1 MLSAMT
7 KTLLAL
13 LIIFSL
19 FHVPA
24 FAVKKKSYIVYLGSH
39 SHGPEVS
46 SLALKRVAESHH
58 ELLGSF
64 LGSHEKARNAIF
76 YSYDRHINGFAAVL
90 EEEEAE
96 AISKHPNVISVF
108 LDKGKKLHTT
118 HSWEFMQL
126 EKDGVIP
133 SSSLWSKARLGED
146 TIIGNIDTGVWSESQ
161 SFSPHGLGPVPCR
174 WKGSCNT
181 AGNVSC
187 NRKLIGTRYFNKG
200 YLVSAGLNSNSS
212 FESARDHDGHG
223 THTLST
229 AGGHFV
235 RGASVFGVGNGTA
248 KGGSPL
254 SRVAS
259 YKACW
264 PPVNGSECFDADILA
279 AFDMAI
285 HDGVDVLSVSLGGD
299 PADYFADGIAIGSFH
314 AVKHG
319 ITVVCSAGNSGP
331 APATVSNVAPWI
343 LTVAA
348 STLDREFQSFVQLAS
363 GERFKG
369 ESMSKALPAGKMFSL
384 TTGAQ
389 AKLANASAID
399 AMLCKEGTL
408 DPHKAK
414 GKIMVCLR
422 GSSSRVEKGRQA
434 AQAGAAG
441 MILCNDKAS
450 GNDITADPHFLPATH
465 INFFDSQAL
474 FSYVNSTYLEP
485 MGTLTAPAAAFGIK
499 PAPYMA
505 NFSSQ
510 GPNTVTP
517 GILKPDVTAPG
528 VDIIAA
534 YTREQSL
541 SGLEFDHR
549 TTAFYIESGT
559 SMSCPHVAGVAGL
572 LRTMHPSWSSAAIR
586 SAIMTTARTR
596 DNRVSPMLN
605 GSYVKAN
612 SFNYGSGHIRPNR
625 AGDPGLVY
633 DLTVNDYLDFLCA
646 VGYNQT
652 MIKLFSESPSYKCP
666 KEASVVDLNYPS
678 ITVPN
683 LTGSSVTVT
692 RKLKNVGSV
701 GTYAANVR
709 EPHGVSV
716 NVEPSVL
723 KFDRVGQVK
732 SFKMTLKPKWVA
744 KDYAFGGLTWSDGK
758 HYVRSPIV
766 VSTA

>member
-146 TIIGNIDTGVWSESQ
+146 TIIGNIDTG
-161 SFSPHGLGPVPCR
+161 
-174 WKGSCNT
+174 SCNT

-212 FESARDHDGHG
+212 FESARDHNGHG

-384 TTGAQ
+384 TAGAQ

-422 GSSSRVEKGRQA
+422 GNSSRVEKGRQA

-474 FSYVNSTYLEP
+474 FSY
-485 MGTLTAPAAAFGIK
+485 
-499 PAPYMA
+499 
-505 NFSSQ
+505 
-510 GPNTVTP
+510 
-517 GILKPDVTAPG
+517 PDVTAPG

-633 DLTVNDYLDFLCA
+633 DLTLNDYLDFLCA

-652 MIKLFSESPSYKCP
+652 MITLFSESPSYKCP

>member
-146 TIIGNIDTGVWSESQ
+146 TIIGNIDT
-161 SFSPHGLGPVPCR
+161 
-174 WKGSCNT
+174 GSCNT

-414 GKIMVCLR
+414 GKIMMCLR
-422 GSSSRVEKGRQA
+422 GNSSRVEKGRQA